1 MNQGLFLHDNVRPHT
16 NVRTGWTVLPR
27 APYSPNLSPS
37 LRLLSFWAPEGCTPT
52 TPFCRRRRR
61 PEQTSIKSFDA
72 SAKSFTRL
80 ACSVSRKGGKSIL
93 IMKDILWKNNS
104 NFMNDVCTISI
115 YFIINATV
123 VSEKKKIEALL

>member
-1 MNQGLFLHDNVRPHT
+1 MNQGLFLHDVRPHM
-16 NVRTGWTVLPR
+16 NVRTGWAVLPR

-37 LRLLSFWAPEGCTPT
+37 LRLLSFWAPEVCTPT
-52 TPFCRRRRR
+52 APFCGRRR

-80 ACSVSRKGGKSIL
+80 AYSVSHKGGKSVL
-93 IMKDILWKNNS
+93 IMKDILWKNNR

-115 YFIINATV
+115 EFIINAIV
-123 VSEKKKIEALL
+123 VSEKK